1 MESRSSGGIVI
12 SDQGAEKGLTEVKI
26 RISRRRSG
34 EGHSGK
40 RERQVQRLERRV
52 NLTGL
57 RNSKE
62 ASRAGAANRREKV
75 MRWER

>member
-1 MESRSSGGIVI
+1 MGSGSRGGVVI
-12 SDQGAEKGLTEVKI
+12 SDQGAEKVLTEVKI
-26 RISRRRSG
+26 RLSRRRSG

-57 RNSKE
+57 GNGKE
-62 ASRAGAANRREKV
+62 ASRAGAANRREKAT
-75 MRWER
+75 R